1 MSKGAFVVA
10 AIAVLGAIAGVIAL
24 TQNNNLQT
32 SLFQASDL
40 HETTM
45 MDLFNHWKLTYGKVY
60 MSEAQ
65 EAAKF
70 QTFKDNYLFIV
81 NWNADPTATSEVGL
95 NQFADMNTAE
105 FSEHI
110 SCLNVA
116 NASASSPNVFT
127 PTEEQV
133 NALPATVNWATVG
146 AVTPIKNQG
155 QCGSCWAFSAT
166 GSLEG
171 ANWIFNG
178 KNLQSYSEQQLVDCS
193 TSYGNNG
200 CNGGLMDYA
209 FEYVEANGIELE
221 STYPYT
227 AEDGTCAYSKSSVVF
242 TNTGYTDV
250 ATNNEV
256 ALATAVAQQPT
267 SVAIEADQSVFQLY
281 TKGVITS
288 SKCGTSL
295 DHGVLAV
302 GYNTQGSQAYWIV
315 KNSWGASWGN
325 QGYVWIAKSSST
337 STPGICGIAMM
348 ASYATFSS

>member
-1 MSKGAFVVA
+1 
-10 AIAVLGAIAGVIAL
+10 
-24 TQNNNLQT
+24 
-32 SLFQASDL
+32 
-40 HETTM
+40 
-45 MDLFNHWKLTYGKVY
+45 
-60 MSEAQ
+60 
-65 EAAKF
+65 
-70 QTFKDNYLFIV
+70 LFIV
-81 NWNADPTATSEVGL
+81 NWNADPEATSEVGL

-110 SCLNVA
+110 SCLDYTNQT
-116 NASASSPNVFT
+116 ASENVFV
-127 PTEEQV
+127 PTQEQIE
-133 NALPATVNWATVG
+133 ALPVAVNWATVG

-171 ANWIFNG
+171 ANCIFNG

-193 TSYGNNG
+193 GSYGNQG

-227 AEDGTCAYSKSSVVF
+227 AVDGTCEYSKASVVF

-250 ATNNEV
+250 TANNQV
-256 ALATAVAQQPT
+256 ALATAVAQQPV

-302 GYNTQGSQAYWIV
+302 GYGTSGSQPYWIV

-325 QGYVWIAKSSST
+325 AGYVWIAKSAST
-337 STPGICGIAMM
+337 NTPGICGISMDP
-348 ASYATFSS
+348 SYPTFSS